1 MTVPDYVSGK
11 FRDMELTEMKEI
23 GRDKIEC
30 KRFGPKL
37 VHSVPYMNKRRRI
50 DAGSSSAEIVDGRT
64 RERAVTGLDSS
75 IGNS

>member
-1 MTVPDYVSGK
+1 MGKNRIILNFLKPGLKLSGSRGSPRSEVTVPDYVSGK

-37 VHSVPYMNKRRRI
+37 VHSVPDMK
-50 DAGSSSAEIVDGRT
+50 S
-64 RERAVTGLDSS
+64 
-75 IGNS
+75 